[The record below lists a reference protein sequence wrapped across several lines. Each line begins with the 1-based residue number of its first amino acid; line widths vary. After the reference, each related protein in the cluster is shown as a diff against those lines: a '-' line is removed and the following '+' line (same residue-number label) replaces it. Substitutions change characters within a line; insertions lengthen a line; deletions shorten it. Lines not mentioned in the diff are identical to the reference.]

1 MKNFDKKIILKLPWF
16 SMSLYNP
23 KKTTSKDLQ
32 IYLSPATLAGITAV
46 YQI

>member
-1 MKNFDKKIILKLPWF
+1 MKNFHKKIILKLPWF

-23 KKTTSKDLQ
+23 NTTSKDLQ
-32 IYLSPATLAGITAV
+32 IYLPPATLAGITAV